1 MERKDHLKT
10 YACIA
15 FAMLMFN
22 VSKACD
28 STAIIAHRGASGLA
42 PENTL
47 SAFQLAIDIG
57 SDYLELDVRMS
68 SDDSLMVIHDAT
80 VDATTDGTGTVSS
93 KTYAQLR
100 ALDAGSWFG
109 PAFIGEQIPTLREA
123 LSMAKNNGSKVCV
136 EMKQTGIRTAVLN
149 LIQDLNMI
157 DDVII
162 FSFDLTELQMIK
174 MTLPAVK
181 VCFLDNSISQT
192 EITNLNGINGEYV
205 GCGDIPTIDDVEF
218 ARNLNVD
225 FFAWTV
231 NDPDDMQK
239 LMSKGVAGI
248 ITDDP
253 QEAKGLKTYM
263 GIGNGGLMAYWDFD
277 EGWGSSLYDSS
288 GNGNDASTSGVSWSA
303 GHSGFAGVFN
313 GTTSFAAIPLS
324 PSLDISGAAVSI
336 SAWLNLDVLP
346 GALPGTFGPVF
357 DSDEDAY
364 ILYLDQATSELR
376 FKVKDNDGD
385 AEKPGIP
392 GSLLTTG
399 DWFHVAGVYNG
410 DEAMIYLNGVLV
422 DYHVNTALDNL
433 QTGQVPQFG
442 QNGGFYFDGRIDEF
456 KVFNRALS
464 RDEVEQLHQS
474 QALNCS
480 VMANEVVELT
490 SLGLYEDQDTTF
502 CDSAQ
507 LDYSIADLPRISFEF
522 DGVVDYVNLNGV
534 VPDLSGN
541 SHSFFGWFKT
551 SNPTADERIFSING
565 PPSSNSNVCLF
576 GIYNGLVDVYNGS
589 YYSGST
595 LVNDGNWHFLGYSW
609 DQATQQLQLWVDGV
623 LDGNFTTDLTVS
635 STDLGSL
642 GQEFDGL
649 EVSNMYNGSMAEL
662 TVWKIPLSGPEITQL
677 MLSPVATSDSN
688 YSELVGYYNAISG
701 CPWELKDR
709 SGYANHGIS
718 CVILGHDHVVIPS
731 FNNSDLTLSWS
742 SDVLGTLSTS
752 NSMSFMA
759 NESQVLVF
767 AADNGYG
774 TVYTDTT
781 YITVNNC
788 SGIASEDVESLS
800 IYPNPTRD
808 VVHISVETGRKG
820 MIEVRSIQGETLK
833 NTAVLSGTT
842 TFDLTDLS
850 NGVYIII
857 WKTEKSTCVNKLVK
871 SSQ

>member
-1 MERKDHLKT
+1 
-10 YACIA
+10 
-15 FAMLMFN
+15 
-22 VSKACD
+22 
-28 STAIIAHRGASGLA
+28 
-42 PENTL
+42 
-47 SAFQLAIDIG
+47 
-57 SDYLELDVRMS
+57 
-68 SDDSLMVIHDAT
+68 
-80 VDATTDGTGTVSS
+80 
-93 KTYAQLR
+93 
-100 ALDAGSWFG
+100 
-109 PAFIGEQIPTLREA
+109 
-123 LSMAKNNGSKVCV
+123 
-136 EMKQTGIRTAVLN
+136 
-149 LIQDLNMI
+149 
-157 DDVII
+157 
-162 FSFDLTELQMIK
+162 
-174 MTLPAVK
+174 
-181 VCFLDNSISQT
+181 
-192 EITNLNGINGEYV
+192 
-205 GCGDIPTIDDVEF
+205 
-218 ARNLNVD
+218 
-225 FFAWTV
+225 
-231 NDPDDMQK
+231 
-239 LMSKGVAGI
+239 
-248 ITDDP
+248 
-253 QEAKGLKTYM
+253 
-263 GIGNGGLMAYWDFD
+263 
-277 EGWGSSLYDSS
+277 
-288 GNGNDASTSGVSWSA
+288 
-303 GHSGFAGVFN
+303 
-313 GTTSFAAIPLS
+313 
-324 PSLDISGAAVSI
+324 
-336 SAWLNLDVLP
+336 
-346 GALPGTFGPVF
+346 
-357 DSDEDAY
+357 
-364 ILYLDQATSELR
+364 
-376 FKVKDNDGD
+376 
-385 AEKPGIP
+385 
-392 GSLLTTG
+392 
-399 DWFHVAGVYNG
+399 
-410 DEAMIYLNGVLV
+410 
-422 DYHVNTALDNL
+422 
-433 QTGQVPQFG
+433 
-442 QNGGFYFDGRIDEF
+442 
-456 KVFNRALS
+456 
-464 RDEVEQLHQS
+464 
-474 QALNCS
+474 
-480 VMANEVVELT
+480 
-490 SLGLYEDQDTTF
+490 
-502 CDSAQ
+502 
-507 LDYSIADLPRISFEF
+507 
-522 DGVVDYVNLNGV
+522 
-534 VPDLSGN
+534 
-541 SHSFFGWFKT
+541 
-551 SNPTADERIFSING
+551 
-565 PPSSNSNVCLF
+565 
-576 GIYNGLVDVYNGS
+576 LVDVYNGS

-871 SSQ
+871 SRQ